1 MDPALE
7 TLVWKRAGSCC
18 EYCQMPH
25 GLTVL
30 PFQIDHVIAEQH
42 GGRAIPENL
51 ALSCMICNVH
61 KGPNIAS
68 IDPQTSALV
77 PLFHPRRDT
86 WADHFAWSGPHL
98 VGLTAVGRATI
109 AVLAINMKARVALR
123 ASLIQEGVFPP
134 AQKAPDQPCEAA
146 GAMLTLAAS

>member
-7 TLVWKRAGSCC
+7 KMVWERAGSRC

-42 GGRAIPENL
+42 GGCAVPENL

-68 IDPQTSALV
+68 IDPQTAALV
-77 PLFHPRRDT
+77 PLFNPRRDT
-86 WADHFAWSGPHL
+86 WADHFAWNGPHL
-98 VGLTAVGRATI
+98 AGLTPVGRATI

-123 ASLIQEGVFPP
+123 ASLIQEGAFPP
-134 AQKAPDQPCEAA
+134 APNPPGKP
-146 GAMLTLAAS
+146 